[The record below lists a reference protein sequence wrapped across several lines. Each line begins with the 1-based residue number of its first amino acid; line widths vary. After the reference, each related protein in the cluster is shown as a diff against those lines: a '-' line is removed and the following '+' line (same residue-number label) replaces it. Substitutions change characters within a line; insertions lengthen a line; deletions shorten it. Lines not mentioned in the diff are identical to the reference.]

1 MCQAR
6 KAMTLVELL
15 VVIAIIGAL
24 VALLLPAVQSARAS
38 ARSAACKNQLRQ
50 VGLAVLRFCDD
61 HDGEFPHNYHQGDD
75 LSWIYTL
82 APYMESVDAI
92 RICPEDPI
100 ADERLAAKGSSYVAN
115 DFLIN
120 DKDPATLDDEA
131 GFVRYL
137 RQVPSTS
144 KTMTVFEIA
153 DKWSAKS
160 GVEHAHASE
169 WFTELTISEDFVDDM
184 IVRDVKL
191 DRHAEASNYL
201 YLDGH
206 VETISGAVIRQWA
219 DEGFNFAKPQ

>member
-1 MCQAR
+1 
-6 KAMTLVELL
+6 MTLVELL

-24 VALLLPAVQSARAS
+24 VALLLPAVQSARAT

-50 VGLAVLRFCDD
+50 IGLGVIRFCDD
-61 HDGEFPHNYHQGDD
+61 HNGEFPHNYHKEEK
-75 LSWIYTL
+75 LSWVYTL
-82 APYMESVDAI
+82 APYLESVDSI
-92 RICPEDPI
+92 RVCPEDPI

-120 DKDPATLDDEA
+120 DKDPATLDDQV

-137 RQVPSTS
+137 KQVPSTS
-144 KTMTVFEIA
+144 RTMIVFEIA
-153 DKWSAKS
+153 DKWGAKS

-169 WFTELTISEDFVDDM
+169 WFTELTMSEDFVEDM

-191 DRHAEASNYL
+191 DRHANASNYL

-206 VETISGAVIRQWA
+206 VELISGDAIRQWA

>member
-1 MCQAR
+1 MHQKP

-24 VALLLPAVQSARAS
+24 VALLLPAVQGARAS

-50 VGLAVLRFCDD
+50 VGIALLRFCDD
-61 HDGEFPHNYHQGDD
+61 HDGEFPHNYHRGEK
-75 LSWIYTL
+75 LSWIHTL
-82 APYMESVDAI
+82 APYVESVDAI

-100 ADERLAAKGSSYVAN
+100 ADERLRAKGSSYVAN
-115 DFLIN
+115 DLLIN
-120 DKDPATLDDEA
+120 DQDPASLDDQA

-144 KTMTVFEIA
+144 KTIVVFEIA
-153 DKWSAKS
+153 DRWSAKS

-169 WFTELTISEDFVDDM
+169 WFTELTVSEGFVTEM
-184 IVRDVKL
+184 IVRDIKL
-191 DRHAEASNYL
+191 DRHADASNYL

-206 VETISGAVIRQWA
+206 VELLAADAIRRWA
-219 DEGFNFAKPQ
+219 DEGVNFAKPQ